1 MEKSKIKIINRGI
14 DYIFN
19 GKLKQIIRFSFVGV
33 MNTLVDFVMFS
44 LFNGLLGVNY
54 TFSQIIGYSSGV
66 INSYIFNKKWT
77 FSSKN
82 RKQKTNIELIKFV
95 IVNLCSLII
104 TLVVMNM
111 LISNFGVNVY
121 LSKVIVMFIAQVVN
135 FLSYKIL
142 VFN

>member
-1 MEKSKIKIINRGI
+1 MKIINRGI